1 MVSALRTLVTGVVR
15 GWLTLGPGG
24 YPVSRPAGIVDRSF
38 LPPDALCQARHS
50 AVRSCDASESA
61 FTMAST
67 SPWLPYTGVPGC

>member
-1 MVSALRTLVTGVVR
+1 MVSVRISVTGVVR
-15 GWLTLGPGG
+15 GWLTLRPGG

-38 LPPDALCQARHS
+38 LPRDAPCQARHS
-50 AVRSCDASESA
+50 AVRSRDASASA